1 MCQNITMQVNWAWI
15 KRYCLFCSKAYNT
28 LDSCHNFPAGSRE
41 AARVAPICETSLLS
55 WHVSNQTCHRIIK
68 LNNVLS
74 LSWKVTALI
83 CQLLSLIKLFSQ
95 SLSSSTWKHYPLYE
109 PVEPIH
115 WSTNC
120 IKHNFTAQLYIH
132 AHHYR
137 LSWGSFSDMWL
148 NSLDPGRFGCN
159 FKLVIC
165 KIISMG

>member
-1 MCQNITMQVNWAWI
+1 MASVETKVTQLIYSI
-15 KRYCLFCSKAYNT
+15 SCLLMVCPCNGPRHQQA
-28 LDSCHNFPAGSRE
+28 L
-41 AARVAPICETSLLS
+41 LLS
-55 WHVSNQTCHRIIK
+55 WCVSNQTCHKIIQ
-68 LNNVLS
+68 LNNLLP